1 MPSPEPAGGEGSADI
16 HDAGLVGSAVSA
28 APPSGGSSG
37 CSGRNVKK
45 GMEVM
50 RRTAMCGVI
59 TSHSPRR
66 FQQVSRSLR
75 IAGQSTTVRLEH
87 AFWAVL
93 DEIAED
99 EGTTT
104 ARLVSTLHEEA
115 LEFHDEM
122 L

>member
-1 MPSPEPAGGEGSADI
+1 
-16 HDAGLVGSAVSA
+16 
-28 APPSGGSSG
+28 
-37 CSGRNVKK
+37 
-45 GMEVM
+45 
-50 RRTAMCGVI
+50 MCGVI
-59 TSHSPRR
+59 ANHDPLR
-66 FQQVSRSLR
+66 FRQVSRSLR

-115 LEFHDEM
+115 LECHDEM
-122 L
+122 SNFASLLRTVCLLYREGRTAAGRG

>member
-1 MPSPEPAGGEGSADI
+1 
-16 HDAGLVGSAVSA
+16 
-28 APPSGGSSG
+28 
-37 CSGRNVKK
+37 
-45 GMEVM
+45 
-50 RRTAMCGVI
+50 MCGVI

-115 LEFHDEM
+115 LEYHDEM
-122 L
+122 LNFASVLRTVCLLYQEGRIAAGRG